1 MQKKKMQI
9 SEPETERIS
18 FVSTPFRINT
28 RTHSN
33 VRREEAARCSA
44 SCVDRSDR
52 SLGAVRPVA
61 AGRTVTKPTN
71 VSPGRPVGAGA
82 CRVVLGSAGHLG
94 SCNRVE
100 VADLFASIVSRS

>member
-1 MQKKKMQI
+1 MSSDDVFFQLLHVCYPI
-9 SEPETERIS
+9 IFYSIGYRLL
-18 FVSTPFRINT
+18 TPFRINT

-44 SCVDRSDR
+44 SCVYRSDR

-82 CRVVLGSAGHLG
+82 RRVVLGSAGHLERPQ
-94 SCNRVE
+94 ST
-100 VADLFASIVSRS
+100 

>member
-1 MQKKKMQI
+1 MIVDPVMD
-9 SEPETERIS
+9 PLETHGRSLYTNNFELAIA
-18 FVSTPFRINT
+18 TLIALLMPFRINT

-44 SCVDRSDR
+44 SCVYRSDR

-71 VSPGRPVGAGA
+71 VSPGRPVEAGA
-82 CRVVLGSAGHLG
+82 RRVVLGSAGHLE
-94 SCNRVE
+94 RP
-100 VADLFASIVSRS
+100 